1 MRQSPQIMNEFQEI
15 SLFPLKVVLFPG
27 GRLDLQIFEQR
38 YIDLVSSTLRNDTG
52 FGICLLKS
60 GEEVLREASGQT
72 IHRIGT
78 CCRIVDW
85 DRLDNGLLGITV
97 QGVRKFK
104 VEDCWQSDGGVLQ
117 GQVKFSRED
126 STDNLPLPVD
136 DYYDGLV
143 DLLQNLENHPMVAEQ
158 NLRIDYNNLR
168 EIGWRLGELLPID
181 VHEKQQLLEIDDS
194 HQRLEQIEVLVANL
208 ANNT

>member
-1 MRQSPQIMNEFQEI
+1 MSDLQEI

-38 YIDLVSSTLRNDTG
+38 YIDLVSHSLRNDAG

-60 GEEVLREASGQT
+60 GDEVIREAARQT

-78 CCRIVDW
+78 YCRIVDW
-85 DRLDNGLLGITV
+85 DQLENGLLGITV
-97 QGVRKFK
+97 QGTRKFR
-104 VEDCWQSDGGVLQ
+104 VEDCWQADSGVLRAE
-117 GQVKFSRED
+117 VLFSLED
-126 STDNLPLPVD
+126 STDNSPLPVD
-136 DYYDGLV
+136 DEYDGLV

-158 NLRIDYNNLR
+158 KRRIDYSNLR

-181 VHEKQQLLEIDDS
+181 MQDKQQLLEIDDS
-194 HQRLEQIEVLVANL
+194 HQRLEEIEALVADL
-208 ANNT
+208 ANNS

>member
-1 MRQSPQIMNEFQEI
+1 MNEFQEI

-60 GEEVLREASGQT
+60 GEEVIREASRQT
-72 IHRIGT
+72 VHRIGT
-78 CCRIVDW
+78 YCHIVDW
-85 DRLDNGLLGITV
+85 DRLENGLLGITV

-117 GQVKFSRED
+117 ARVLFNRED
-126 STDNLPLPVD
+126 STDNSPLPVD
-136 DYYDGLV
+136 DDYDGLV
-143 DLLQNLENHPMVAEQ
+143 DLLQSLENHPMVAAQ

-194 HQRLEQIEVLVANL
+194 HQRLEQIEALVANL